1 MTVSKSQQKAVHK
14 YIKANYDR
22 LEITLPKGQKEVIKA
37 FAASNGESVNA
48 FVSRLIARE
57 MGLADSTKE

>member
-14 YIKANYDR
+14 YIKENYDR

>member
-22 LEITLPKGQKEVIKA
+22 LEITLPKGQKEVLKA